1 MKSELIFKIIGEK
14 KGYRTY
20 YCIPT
25 NSIKTGNEKF
35 IMIVVKDA
43 EIVYVPEYVNS
54 QFKMKCKCDK
64 FIESIIAIEEST
76 KENYEKY
83 FNFIEALKESHRL
96 LEEDSEIDPMKWRKR
111 KEELINKI
119 DELINFEE

>member
-1 MKSELIFKIIGEK
+1 MKNELIFKLIDEK
-14 KGYRTY
+14 KGYRIY

-25 NSIKTGNEKF
+25 NSIKTGNEKS

-64 FIESIIAIEEST
+64 FIENITAIEESV
-76 KENYEKY
+76 KENYEKH

-96 LEEDSEIDPMKWRKR
+96 LEEDSEIDPIKWRER
-111 KEELINKI
+111 KDKLINKI
-119 DELINFEE
+119 DGLIDFEE

>member
-1 MKSELIFKIIGEK
+1 MKSELIFKLIGEK

-25 NSIKTGNEKF
+25 NSIKTGNEKS

-43 EIVYVPEYVNS
+43 EIVYVPEYINS

-64 FIESIIAIEEST
+64 FIENIIAIEESA

-83 FNFIEALKESHRL
+83 SNFIEALKESHRL
-96 LEEDSEIDPMKWRKR
+96 LEEDSEIDPIKWHKR

-119 DELINFEE
+119 DGLINF

>member
-1 MKSELIFKIIGEK
+1 MKNELIFKLIDENK
-14 KGYRTY
+14 DYRIY

-25 NSIKTGNEKF
+25 NSIKTGNEKS

-54 QFKMKCKCDK
+54 QFEMKRKCDK
-64 FIESIIAIEEST
+64 FIENIIAIEEST
-76 KENYEKY
+76 KESYERH

-96 LEEDSEIDPMKWRKR
+96 LEEDSEIDPTKWRER
-111 KEELINKI
+111 KDELINKI
-119 DELINFEE
+119 DGLINSEE